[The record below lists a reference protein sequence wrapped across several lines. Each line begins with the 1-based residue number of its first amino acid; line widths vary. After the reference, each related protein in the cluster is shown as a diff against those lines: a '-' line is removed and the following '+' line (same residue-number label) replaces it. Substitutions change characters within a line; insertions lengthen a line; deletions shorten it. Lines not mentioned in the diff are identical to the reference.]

1 MKSAKELPQKD
12 IDAKESVAIKALE
25 ERTAH
30 HEKQSARTG
39 SADSKWLSLV
49 RASGTAAD
57 KIAAAT
63 VLAQEDPVANLR
75 SLEHLLALLEK
86 ARVKGGK
93 RGAVQAVGA
102 LTELFRDALL
112 PPNRKLKYFSEQPLG
127 ASGDAPNERKRLLYW
142 HVEDLVKRA
151 YARFVNALD
160 ALSRD
165 PLPVLKEK
173 SVKAAFELLKSRPE
187 NERALLAV
195 LVNKL
200 GDPQR
205 RTASNAAHLLLEL
218 VSKEHPAMKRVVA
231 REVETFCF
239 RKGVGLKAQY
249 YAAVLLNQFPL
260 SHAGD
265 GERLAAQL
273 VEFYF
278 ALFQALHR
286 RSREALESGQREGE
300 APGDK
305 KGASDKKGR
314 WRDGAAKGAAAR
326 GAAAAAEAA
335 GAAAAEA
342 AGAEPLARASKPAG
356 WCITASRARLPRPW
370 APAWTRASCPRSL
383 PGSTA
388 RFRTWTATRLSRWWK
403 KCRRLSSPSRTRP
416 TLAAHSRRSRSC
428 CSS

>member
-1 MKSAKELPQKD
+1 M
-12 IDAKESVAIKALE
+12 
-25 ERTAH
+25 
-30 HEKQSARTG
+30 
-39 SADSKWLSLV
+39 
-49 RASGTAAD
+49 
-57 KIAAAT
+57 
-63 VLAQEDPVANLR
+63 
-75 SLEHLLALLEK
+75 
-86 ARVKGGK
+86 
-93 RGAVQAVGA
+93 GA

-173 SVKAAFELLKSRPE
+173 SVKAAFELLKSRPRTA
-187 NERALLAV
+187 RAA
-195 LVNKL
+195 
-200 GDPQR
+200 GGAGQQAGRSAETHREQR
-205 RTASNAAHLLLEL
+205 RAPAPRAGVE
-218 VSKEHPAMKRVVA
+218 EHPAMKRVVA

-265 GERLAAQL
+265 GEARRAARG
-273 VEFYF
+273 VYF

-286 RSREALESGQREGE
+286 RSREALESGQQEGE

-314 WRDGAAKGAAAR
+314 WRDGAAR
-326 GAAAAAEAA
+326 RPAA
-335 GAAAAEA
+335 GRPRRQRRQGGGGRGGRGGTARPGVKTGGVVHNGVARAPATPMG
-342 AGAEPLARASKPAG
+342 AGVDARVVSALLTGINRAFPYVDGDAVEPLVEKVS
-356 WCITASRARLPRPW
+356 
-370 APAWTRASCPRSL
+370 
-383 PGSTA
+383 
-388 RFRTWTATRLSRWWK
+388 
-403 KCRRLSSPSRTRP
+403 RLSSPSRTRQP
-416 TLAAHSRRSRSC
+416 GRRTPGARAPV
-428 CSS
+428 SS